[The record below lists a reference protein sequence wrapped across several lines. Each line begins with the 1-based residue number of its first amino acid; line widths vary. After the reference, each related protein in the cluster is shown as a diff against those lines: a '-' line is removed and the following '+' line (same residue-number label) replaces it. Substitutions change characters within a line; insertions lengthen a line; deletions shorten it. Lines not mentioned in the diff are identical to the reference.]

1 CGERMSDS
9 APRAVV
15 WDLDG
20 VLVDSGAAHEAAW
33 RGLAQE
39 LGRSFTDADYLRTFG
54 LMNADIFRLLWDI
67 TGPPEWLA
75 SWAERKEILFRQYA
89 RTLRPQPGALALVGA
104 LRAAG
109 WRQAI
114 GSSTPRANLDVLLPT
129 LGLVGQF
136 DAVISGDDL
145 TRGK

>member
-1 CGERMSDS
+1 
-9 APRAVV
+9 
-15 WDLDG
+15 
-20 VLVDSGAAHEAAW
+20 
-33 RGLAQE
+33 
-39 LGRSFTDADYLRTFG
+39 
-54 LMNADIFRLLWDI
+54 
-67 TGPPEWLA
+67 
-75 SWAERKEILFRQYA
+75 
-89 RTLRPQPGALALVGA
+89 TLRPRPGALALGGA

-145 TRGK
+145 TRGKPDPQVFLLALDRLGVLPARGIVIEDAVAGVQAGKAAGAFTIGLTSTRLRAALLAA